1 MISISGAL
9 PIAAS
14 FAGVAA
20 PAASIIAP
28 QPLWTPIVRIALA
41 IELIWLVGGLA
52 VLWWLTRRS
61 EVGRTNPQTPRK
73 VPTREEPPMAA

>member
-14 FAGVAA
+14 FAGAVA
-20 PAASIIAP
+20 PAASIVVAP
-28 QPLWTPIVRIALA
+28 SFWTPVVRFVLA
-41 IELIWLVGGLA
+41 IELVWIVGGLG

-61 EVGRTNPQTPRK
+61 EVGRTNPQTPREL
-73 VPTREEPPMAA
+73 PSCDEPPIAA